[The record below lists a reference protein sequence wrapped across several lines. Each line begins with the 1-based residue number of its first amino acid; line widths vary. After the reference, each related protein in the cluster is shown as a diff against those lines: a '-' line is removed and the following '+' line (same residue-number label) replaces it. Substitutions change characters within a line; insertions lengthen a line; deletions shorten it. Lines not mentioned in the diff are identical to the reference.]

1 MIQEA
6 YCSKETSKLL
16 KEKGFDIPVNYEYH
30 YKITIPQFHRKKHNF
45 NGIEYSNCSSE
56 WYSAPTHQMA
66 MAWLREVHN
75 LFIFPFPQRNTDRFW
90 VEIYSIDK
98 NKNEDDKWENLYCE
112 TIDLKNY
119 STYEEAVEAALKYC
133 LKNLI

>member
-1 MIQEA
+1 MI
-6 YCSKETSKLL
+6 KEEYVSFEVAKLL

-30 YKITIPQFHRKKHNF
+30 YPVNYEYHYKIMIPQFHRKKHNF

-75 LFIFPFPQRNTDRFW
+75 IIIEPESVWNGKEWEYLLFVVTPQNADSPYY
-90 VEIYSIDK
+90 EHNPYKS
-98 NKNEDDKWENLYCE
+98 
-112 TIDLKNY
+112 
-119 STYEEAVEAALKYC
+119 YEECVEAALKYI
-133 LKNLI
+133 LENLI